1 MNKESL
7 NQAQPES
14 NTRWA
19 ALAPMSPAA
28 TVTGTAFLLAMFAEI
43 AQGHHTVICAI
54 PGDPE
59 KADRKAWAGR
69 PWWPGRTI
77 PRSQRE
83 RFLTGNAYLTI
94 SSFHALADGYRP
106 RRKENFAAMHAV
118 MIDDIATKVPLDR
131 ANRLPLSALVETSP
145 GNFQG
150 WLFLQQDSDSRDRD
164 IAARLLDR
172 MIAAGLT
179 SDGADPGMRGVTR
192 LGRLPIGVNGKAK
205 YVERLGAPFAV
216 RCWEFDPDRRYSIR
230 EIAEAFALDM
240 RAAPAQPPRAV
251 TRAEALAALDA
262 FEALLWCLGEA
273 ELYDGQPPSASGWIE
288 IRCPF
293 EDEHSAITATGTAL
307 AVPSEANEWAGGF
320 VCHHGH
326 CSGAVTGQKRT
337 LGDVWRLVE
346 FLLDAD
352 IPREEPEWSP
362 QP

>member
-1 MNKESL
+1 VS
-7 NQAQPES
+7 AQLRPGVAQ
-14 NTRWA
+14 N
-19 ALAPMSPAA
+19 
-28 TVTGTAFLLAMFAEI
+28 VTGTEFLAAMFAEI
-43 AQGHHTVICAI
+43 APGDHTVICAI

-59 KADRKAWAGR
+59 MAERKAWAGR
-69 PWWPGRTI
+69 PWWPGKKL
-77 PRSQRE
+77 PKHE
-83 RFLTGNAYLTI
+83 RNAFLTGNAYLTI
-94 SSFHALADGYRP
+94 SSFRALPDGYRP
-106 RRKENFAAMHAV
+106 RRKENFAAMHGV
-118 MIDDIATKVPLDR
+118 MIDDVGTKVPPER
-131 ANRLPLSALVETSP
+131 AKRLPLSALVETSP

-150 WLFLQQDSDSRDRD
+150 WLFLKQDSDSRDRD

-179 SDGADPGMRGVTR
+179 ADGADPGMRGVTR
-192 LGRLPIGVNGKAK
+192 LGRLPIGINGKAK
-205 YVERLGAPFAV
+205 YGTPFPV
-216 RCWEFDPDRRYSIR
+216 RCVEFAPDRRYSIR

-240 RAAPAQPPRAV
+240 QAAPAQPPRAV
-251 TRAEALAALDA
+251 TRAEALDALDA

-273 ELYDGQPPSASGWIE
+273 ELYDGRPPSASGWIE

-307 AVPSEANEWAGGF
+307 AVPSAANEWQGGF

-326 CSGAVTGQKRT
+326 CSGAVTGTKRT

-352 IPREEPEWSP
+352 ILRAEPEWSP